1 MIKHEQPGTTTWCN
15 ATKARGE
22 APAETSAMLLRR
34 WGKGIYK
41 YLQGKTGDEFP
52 SQPDDDD
59 DDDDMDEKKLDSKPV
74 PVMNL
79 VPVSSAS
86 SSAAAASS
94 SSGGDGGSG
103 TADSPVCLDDD

>member
-1 MIKHEQPGTTTWCN
+1 MQGQTTDAQPPQPQNWMGPQQQSS
-15 ATKARGE
+15 G
-22 APAETSAMLLRR
+22 
-34 WGKGIYK
+34 
-41 YLQGKTGDEFP
+41 GDLDSDEEEKL
-52 SQPDDDD
+52 
-59 DDDDMDEKKLDSKPV
+59 EKKLDSKPV

-103 TADSPVCLDDD
+103 TAVSPVCLDDD